1 MKYKI
6 KNDKYR
12 KNRGGTSKILK
23 INCFVCK
30 HEVCTYQKDGPG
42 ALKRMYLDR
51 ILIPVKQESLTQGN
65 TGDFIC
71 PNCKSVLGT
80 FMIYK
85 LENRQA
91 YRLFVGAITKKL
103 IK

>member
-6 KNDKYR
+6 INDRYR
-12 KNRGGTSKILK
+12 KNRGGASKIFQ
-23 INCFVCK
+23 INCFICK
-30 HEVCTYQKDGPG
+30 CEVCTYQKDGPG
-42 ALKRMYLDR
+42 ALKRLYFDR
-51 ILIPVKQESLTQGN
+51 ILFPEKQDELLLRDKH
-65 TGDFIC
+65 DFIC
-71 PNCKSVLGT
+71 PNCKSVLGS

-85 LENRQA
+85 LENREA